1 MRVGFLINM
10 HHFDLGWILHFPI
23 AFRVLLNPYIL
34 TCSFISTLIIHCPR
48 QVINKRFLT
57 NMAADRPRVERIR
70 CVIRPLVPV
79 QECPCWHLH
88 FPGWEDAPENLNR
101 IAPWNGY
108 GPGPG
113 FVIANWLLYEPSRV
127 QLHGPIQTLQ
137 GLYPAHVWK
146 YGLYH
151 VQVMEGYQWC
161 NWMGR
166 KKPKEVAVHVK
177 LFNVKQSKAMSNVG
191 KN

>member
-1 MRVGFLINM
+1 MWVRFLM
-10 HHFDLGWILHFPI
+10 DLYYLDLGRIGHFPI
-23 AFRVLLNPYIL
+23 TVRVELDPNIL
-34 TCSFISTLIIHCPR
+34 THSFITNAIKGCIG
-48 QVINKRFLT
+48 QVKNKRF
-57 NMAADRPRVERIR
+57 MASIPAERARVERKTGIMCPAIPIKKGSGR
-70 CVIRPLVPV
+70 YLHVPG
-79 QECPCWHLH
+79 QEN
-88 FPGWEDAPENLNR
+88 APENLNR